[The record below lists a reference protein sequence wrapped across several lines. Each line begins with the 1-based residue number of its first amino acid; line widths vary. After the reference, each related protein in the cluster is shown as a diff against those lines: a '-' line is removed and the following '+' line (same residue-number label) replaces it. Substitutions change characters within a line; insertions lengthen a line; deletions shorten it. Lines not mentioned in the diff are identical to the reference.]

1 MNILYCPTISL
12 SYSLTVTLS
21 TVPSYSFSHTSK
33 VKSPV
38 YIHTYIAMYDN
49 IIWIPVACTTYL
61 PFAFSLLFLRMSPP
75 QMVPQLASRAECA
88 EEQVAT
94 AHDCDALRNSRKP
107 TNRIFSNCRTLLR
120 YTINAVTTGTTTA
133 IVQRRES
140 HAASFTEVITLIT
153 EFYRTGSEK
162 V

>member
-1 MNILYCPTISL
+1 
-12 SYSLTVTLS
+12 
-21 TVPSYSFSHTSK
+21 
-33 VKSPV
+33 
-38 YIHTYIAMYDN
+38 MYDN

-61 PFAFSLLFLRMSPP
+61 PFAFSLLFLRMSQP

-94 AHDCDALRNSRKP
+94 AHDCDALRKSRKP

-120 YTINAVTTGTTTA
+120 DTINAVTTGTTTA

-140 HAASFTEVITLIT
+140 HAASLLLISSLLRFTEV
-153 EFYRTGSEK
+153 YGGNY
-162 V
+162 